1 MRKGREVF
9 VTLAS
14 VRNYNNLSLNGL
26 YFYKM
31 TVNDVTRILEEFA
44 PLTYAED
51 FDNVGL
57 LVGEADTELT
67 GILVTL
73 DTLENVIDEAITKNC
88 NLIVSFHP
96 IIFSGLKKITGK
108 NYVERVVLKAI
119 RHKIALYA
127 IHTALD
133 NAPYGVNAKIGE
145 VLGLKN
151 TKVLLPQRDTLKK
164 LTTYVPQDSAERL
177 KEALFNSGAGK
188 IGNYSNCSFSAE
200 GIGTFKAN
208 ADANPTKGFIGKT
221 HIEPE
226 VMLSCVFGKE
236 YQKAILHTLIEN
248 HPYEEVAYEIIT
260 LDNANTYIG
269 MGLIGELQNE
279 VSEAKFLQELKQKM
293 NAQMVRHSK
302 LLQKPIKKVAV
313 LGGSGAFAI
322 GAAKASGADIYITA
336 DVKYHQFYEAESE
349 MVIADIGHFETE
361 QFTKNLLVDYL
372 TKKIPNFAVR
382 LSESITNPINYF

>member
-1 MRKGREVF
+1 MKKEREVF
-9 VTLAS
+9 VALAS
-14 VRNYNNLSLNGL
+14 VRNYNNLSLNTL
-26 YFYKM
+26 YFNKM
-31 TVNDVTRILEEFA
+31 TVNDLTQILEEFA

-57 LVGEADTELT
+57 LIGETSTELT

-96 IIFSGLKKITGK
+96 ILFSGLKKITGK

-119 RHKIALYA
+119 QNNIAIYA

-133 NAPYGVNAKIGE
+133 NAPKGVNAKICE
-145 VLGLKN
+145 ILGLKN
-151 TKVLLPQRDTLKK
+151 TKVLIPQKNTLKK
-164 LTTYVPQDSAERL
+164 LTTYVPLDGVERL
-177 KEALFNSGAGK
+177 KEALFEAGAGE
-188 IGNYSNCSFSAE
+188 IGEYSNCSFSTD
-200 GIGTFKAN
+200 GKGTFKAN
-208 ADANPTKGFIGKT
+208 DDASPAKGSIGET
-221 HIEPE
+221 HTEPE
-226 VMLSCVFGKE
+226 VMLSCVFGRENQQSIIK
-236 YQKAILHTLIEN
+236 TLFSN

-260 LDNANTYIG
+260 LDNANPYIG
-269 MGLIGELQNE
+269 MGMIGELQNE
-279 VSEAKFLQELKQKM
+279 VSETQFLNDLKQKM
-293 NAQMVRHSK
+293 NAQVVRHSK
-302 LLQKPIKKVAV
+302 LLGQPVKKVAV

-322 GAAKASGADIYITA
+322 GSAKASGADIYITA

-372 TKKIPNFAVR
+372 TKKIPNFAIR